1 MRFAVVITKRISKE
15 QHREQNEDSADGL
28 IPDDARGT
36 NHLRHDMLGEAFGV
50 IDLYVFCRFQRVGPD
65 ELGGFYCIRE
75 LHYVL
80 RLTPHGLQPAPPKES
95 TAKPVLLLSG
105 NSFARVRYSQMSVGL
120 RTGEFRNKNILV
132 TGAGRGIG
140 KRLALGFAGM
150 GAKIALVGR
159 SKAEID
165 LAHIEIEQTGGNAL
179 RIRADVTDPEQL
191 ALAVDRTRVVFG
203 NSIDILICAAGT
215 AGPLNGFLQTPL
227 KAWTETI
234 QINLLGVVHSCRA
247 VLPSMID
254 KRAGKIIILACDS
267 DVAPNLNFSAYA
279 TSKTAVVR
287 FVETL
292 AAEIA
297 DHNVQINCFDPGPA
311 YTNLTDEIIRA
322 ESRLDPKVVSAAK
335 ETRRTGGVPPDKQLE
350 HAAFLASEESNHI
363 TGKLIHVTDDWK
375 KLRNA
380 SLRPDALTLRRAS
393 K

>member
-1 MRFAVVITKRISKE
+1 
-15 QHREQNEDSADGL
+15 
-28 IPDDARGT
+28 
-36 NHLRHDMLGEAFGV
+36 
-50 IDLYVFCRFQRVGPD
+50 
-65 ELGGFYCIRE
+65 
-75 LHYVL
+75 
-80 RLTPHGLQPAPPKES
+80 
-95 TAKPVLLLSG
+95 
-105 NSFARVRYSQMSVGL
+105 MSVGFP
-120 RTGEFRNKNILV
+120 TGEFKNKNILI

-140 KRLALGFAGM
+140 KRLALGFARL
-150 GAKIALVGR
+150 GARIALVGR

-191 ALAVDRTRVVFG
+191 ALAVERTRVVFG
-203 NSIDILICAAGT
+203 STVDVLICAAGT

-247 VLPSMID
+247 VLPHMID
-254 KRAGKIIILACDS
+254 KRAGKIIVLACDS
-267 DVAPNLNFSAYA
+267 DTAPNLNFSAYT

-287 FVETL
+287 FVESL

-322 ESRLDPKVVSAAK
+322 ESRLEPKVVGAAK
-335 ETRRTGGVPPDKQLE
+335 ETRRTGGVVPDKQLE
-350 HAAFLASEESNHI
+350 FAAFLASEQSNHI
-363 TGKLIHVTDDWK
+363 AGKLIHVTDDWK

-380 SLRPDALTLRRAS
+380 NLSPDALTLRRAS